1 MNHLASIE
9 IGTNSIRMLI
19 AKKGISENT
28 LKPILRK
35 RVITRLGK
43 NFNKKKARIIEPEP
57 MSRSISVLRNFFD
70 IARQFDIPSPI
81 VVATG
86 VVREARNR
94 NNFIAL
100 IDKKLGHNV
109 KVITGQEESYLT
121 CRGVLSSLDRRR
133 DPLVIFDCGG
143 GSTEFIWTNNKKG
156 ETISIN
162 LGAVILTDDYLSTD
176 PPSDKEIYQLIKYI
190 ENKFKV
196 KLQYIKELCKGAFS
210 LVGTGGTVISLA
222 AMIHGIRET
231 GFNEK
236 LNGLVIKRKDI
247 EVLFTKMKEIPK
259 AKRLNLTGLEP
270 GREDIVVAGTIIVT
284 KIMDYF
290 EKDEIVV
297 SYSDLLEGILLQ
309 YMEGKKN
316 GRSIYEGRADL

>member
-1 MNHLASIE
+1 MNPLASIE

-19 AKKGISENT
+19 AEKGISGNT

-43 NFNKKKARIIEPEP
+43 NFNKKEARIIEPEP

-100 IDKKLGHNV
+100 IDKKLGHTV
-109 KVITGQEESYLT
+109 KVITGEEESYLT
-121 CRGVLSSLDRRR
+121 CRGVLSSLDHRRE
-133 DPLVIFDCGG
+133 PLVIFDCGG

-176 PPSDKEIYQLIKYI
+176 PPCDEEIYQLIKYI

-210 LVGTGGTVISLA
+210 LVGTGGTIISLA

-231 GFNEK
+231 EFNEK

-247 EVLFTKMKEIPK
+247 EVLFAKMKEVPE

-270 GREDIVVAGTIIVT
+270 GREDIVLAGTIIIT

-290 EKDEIVV
+290 EKDEIITC
-297 SYSDLLEGILLQ
+297 YSDLLEGILLQ

-316 GRSIYEGRADL
+316 G

>member
-1 MNHLASIE
+1 MDTIASIE

-19 AKKGISENT
+19 AEKGMENT

-43 NFNKKKARIIEPEP
+43 NFNKKEARIIEPEP
-57 MSRSISVLRNFFD
+57 MSRSFSVLRDFFD
-70 IARQFDIPSPI
+70 IARQFNISSPI

-86 VVREARNR
+86 VVREARNQ

-100 IDKKLGHNV
+100 IDNKLGHNV
-109 KVITGQEESYLT
+109 KIITGEEESYLT

-133 DPLVIFDCGG
+133 EPLVIFDCGG
-143 GSTEFIWTNNKKG
+143 GSTEFIWTNNKKE
-156 ETISIN
+156 ETISID

-176 PPSDKEIYQLIKYI
+176 PPSGEEIYRLIKYI
-190 ENKFKV
+190 ENKFKA
-196 KLQYIKELCKGAFS
+196 KLQYIKELCNGVFS
-210 LVGTGGTVISLA
+210 LVGTGGTIISLA
-222 AMIHGIRET
+222 AMIHDIRET
-231 GFNEK
+231 EFNEK
-236 LNGLVIKRKDI
+236 LNGLIIKRKDI

-270 GREDIVVAGTIIVT
+270 GREDIILAGTIIVT

-290 EKDEIVV
+290 EKDETVV
-297 SYSDLLEGILLQ
+297 SYSDLLEGILLK
-309 YMEGKKN
+309 YIEGEKN
-316 GRSIYEGRADL
+316 G